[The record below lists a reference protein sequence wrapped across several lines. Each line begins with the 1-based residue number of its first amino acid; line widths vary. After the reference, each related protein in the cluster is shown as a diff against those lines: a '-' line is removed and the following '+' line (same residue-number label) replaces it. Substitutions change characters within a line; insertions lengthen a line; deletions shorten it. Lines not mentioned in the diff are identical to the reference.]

1 MLIHFDASH
10 FGSKLFCEKYLN
22 DTLGNPLLAHA
33 SGDFLFNVLLL
44 TICITCL
51 ARVERRFSISGCALL
66 AIYRQ
71 VLLARRSMIFAGFN
85 PLIDVQSQSGSLR
98 SRSEL
103 FCGYKRNVKL
113 LGGTH
118 WTVQMYFGIMSG
130 RQFEAPSAG

>member
-22 DTLGNPLLAHA
+22 NTLGNALLAHA

-51 ARVERRFSISGCALL
+51 ARVGRRFSISGCALL

-71 VLLARRSMIFAGFN
+71 VLLARIMIIAGFN
-85 PLIDVQSQSGSLR
+85 PLIDVQSRSGLPLLR
-98 SRSEL
+98 
-103 FCGYKRNVKL
+103 
-113 LGGTH
+113 
-118 WTVQMYFGIMSG
+118 I
-130 RQFEAPSAG
+130 